1 MSNQLSPTRHLRS
14 GLVVGLVTATMLST
28 AGQSSADPAPPEP
41 RPPAPTVADIPC
53 TALHVVGF
61 QGTDQSGD
69 QSDPTFDAGFLG
81 QSVTGPLKSAG
92 GDAVSSQLVPY
103 ASDFGRRG
111 ESYVKSMTGGINNG
125 LQSIA
130 DYSARCPQSSF
141 AVIGYSQ
148 GGQVADEIVRLIG
161 AGDPTAPIPATKL
174 AAASIFSSPIRPP
187 DAAIFPGAP
196 GMLSPATPPGVASS
210 ALANLTV
217 DATTVPDGGGISTSV
232 SNVADYGPLTGRVA
246 SWCRGGDIACATPVD
261 APLARTIANI
271 GGQVDHLDQQDPLQT
286 AADLTVALGGA
297 ALRTAAGVVN
307 DDLNF
312 SGGRFTITPGRETV
326 LGRLAVNS
334 DPRSAGTRADADIV
348 SAVVK
353 LGVMGF
359 NAAVTVAKK
368 VLTPAN
374 IAQFATV
381 GLADPVAGLAAFG
394 MKLGGAVLDLFPPAT
409 INQGIQ
415 YIFHQIQSGIVDN
428 QGLVKMATD
437 LRVWDVQRQHTSYD
451 AATDTSSGQTPATF
465 TVEWFTALAQALATG
480 TAGASTEASD
490 TETTTAPTGPA
501 PMFPADAS
509 STKTRPTGSTPTP
522 LFPTSGTFVVPTPL
536 FPETSDPTAAPTSAA
551 PTSSESR

>member
-1 MSNQLSPTRHLRS
+1 MTTPSDTAHHLRT
-14 GLVVGLVTATMLST
+14 GLVVGLVTATMLT
-28 AGQSSADPAPPEP
+28 AAGQSSADPAPPEP
-41 RPPAPTVADIPC
+41 RPPAPTAADIPC

-81 QSVTGPLKSAG
+81 QSVTGPLKSAAG
-92 GDAVSSQLVPY
+92 NSVSSQLVPY

-111 ESYVKSMTGGINNG
+111 QSYVKSMTGGISNG

-130 DYSARCPQSSF
+130 DYAARCPQSSF
-141 AVIGYSQ
+141 AIIGYSQ

-174 AAASIFSSPIRPP
+174 AAASIFSSPIRPA
-187 DAAIFPGAP
+187 DAAVFPGAS
-196 GMLSPATPPGVASS
+196 GQLTPATPPGVASS
-210 ALANLTV
+210 ALSNLTV
-217 DATTVPDGGGISTSV
+217 DATTLPEGGGISTSV
-232 SNVADYGPLTGRVA
+232 SNVADYGSLTGRVA

-312 SGGRFTITPGRETV
+312 SGGRFTITPGSETV

-334 DPRSAGTRADADIV
+334 DPRSAGTQADADIV

-374 IAQFATV
+374 IAQFASV
-381 GLADPVAGLAAFG
+381 GLANPVAGLAAFG

-409 INQGIQ
+409 VNQGIQ

-451 AATDTSSGQTPATF
+451 AATDTASGQTPAKF
-465 TVEWFTALAQALATG
+465 TVEWFTALAQALSTG
-480 TAGASTEASD
+480 TAGASEGDSS
-490 TETTTAPTGPA
+490 TAPSATSGPA

-509 STKTRPTGSTPTP
+509 STTTRTTGSTPTP
-522 LFPTSGTFVVPTPL
+522 LFPTGTFVVPTPL
-536 FPETSDPTAAPTSAA
+536 FPETTGTPSAA
-551 PTSSESR
+551 PTRGSGSR